1 MSVPVELLTPVRCS
15 CCQAPSAKRRMG
27 ALSSHRVPPTETMHV
42 ASLEKEM
49 SRLAAAASIIV
60 VGVTARSRAL
70 LASSWRK

>member
-1 MSVPVELLTPVRCS
+1 
-15 CCQAPSAKRRMG
+15 
-27 ALSSHRVPPTETMHV
+27 MHV